1 MDFLRYNGD
10 FGMDFL
16 KSRKMFLWIIDM
28 NIFFKITIPAVFLL
42 STHLTHAES
51 RDFKRWSVS
60 AGWLHVMPQ
69 GKANTFDINTSV
81 KEGTTAKVG
90 SISKESF
97 LDAIDPDATNK
108 SGKNQKEL
116 ASNLLNG
123 PLGKVLMDTNG
134 NIKDNYTG
142 SATINGL
149 EQWTS
154 AAGLEAED
162 VDTLGLMVNYYIND
176 NVSIQLIGGIPPKV
190 DIKGKGEILAP
201 FSGSAKPSGIAGAI
215 GELDLLKDIPITNL
229 SEHGNAA
236 TARAW
241 TPALEAQYQF
251 GKSGVNKFR
260 PYIGAGLMYAYFSD
274 IKLDSG
280 VEKDLIAAGHMVQNI
295 LDNKAGAALDN
306 KISSANPN
314 VKVKATT
321 AIAPVVSLGFTYD
334 VSPSIYTVASV
345 SYAKLNNKAKIYV
358 NDANTGANLI
368 SATTKIDIDPIM
380 TYLGVGFRF

>member
-1 MDFLRYNGD
+1 
-10 FGMDFL
+10 
-16 KSRKMFLWIIDM
+16 
-28 NIFFKITIPAVFLL
+28 
-42 STHLTHAES
+42 
-51 RDFKRWSVS
+51 
-60 AGWLHVMPQ
+60 
-69 GKANTFDINTSV
+69 
-81 KEGTTAKVG
+81 
-90 SISKESF
+90 
-97 LDAIDPDATNK
+97 
-108 SGKNQKEL
+108 
-116 ASNLLNG
+116 
-123 PLGKVLMDTNG
+123 MDTNG
-134 NIKDNYTG
+134 NIKENYTG

-149 EQWTS
+149 EQWAS

-162 VDTLGLMVNYYIND
+162 VDTLGLVVNYYIND
-176 NVSIQLIGGIPPKV
+176 NVSIQLIGGIPQKV
-190 DIKGKGEILAP
+190 DIKGKVEILAP
-201 FSGSAKPSGIAGAI
+201 FLGSAKPSGIAGAI

-334 VSPSIYTVASV
+334 VSPSIYIVASV